1 MADAAGR
8 LPDNIVYFGRALRRA
23 GVPVGTAQILEALRA
38 VQLVGFTK
46 RQDFHTTLRAMIVT
60 RPEHLLIFD
69 QVFAMFWRDPDFL
82 ENMIT
87 NLLPVITAPSVEK
100 PMKPAQN
107 RAAEAMAAGGGKPR
121 DLPPQELLELD
132 AQFSHSDVEKLMQK
146 DFEAMNATEIR
157 QAEQAIRS
165 LRLDLPQLAG
175 RRFETAARALRID
188 RRKALQQARRS
199 GGELLTLPKQRAK
212 PRRLNLVVLCDIS
225 GSMTR
230 YSRMMMHFVHSCAQ
244 ARGSDWAAV
253 HGFTFGTQLHNISPQ
268 LTIKDPDA
276 ALAAIGQHVQDW
288 EGGTRISESLGT
300 FNRDWARRVLSAP
313 AVVLL
318 ISDGLERSGL
328 AALEGEIARLALQAR
343 ELIWLNPLLR
353 WDQFSPQAAGIK
365 AMLPHVS
372 SLVACHNLGSLQD
385 LSDHLN
391 GRRGVDHKARLM
403 RLLA

>member
-1 MADAAGR
+1 MAELPVTTLLMDWRNGNREAGNELMAR
-8 LPDNIVYFGRALRRA
+8 MQPELRRIAAAYMRKEHPGHTLQATALVHEAYLRLLGGDKGQPVKWDSA
-23 GVPVGTAQILEALRA
+23 G
-38 VQLVGFTK
+38 
-46 RQDFHTTLRAMIVT
+46 HY
-60 RPEHLLIFD
+60 
-69 QVFAMFWRDPDFL
+69 FA
-82 ENMIT
+82 
-87 NLLPVITAPSVEK
+87 A
-100 PMKPAQN
+100 
-107 RAAEAMAAGGGKPR
+107 AAEAMAAGGGKPR

-146 DFEAMNATEIR
+146 DFEAMNAMEIR

-175 RRFETAARALRID
+175 RRYEPVARALRID
-188 RRKALQQARRS
+188 RRKTVQQARRN
-199 GGELLTLPKQRAK
+199 GGEILTLAKRRAK
-212 PRRLNLVVLCDIS
+212 PRKLNLVVLCDIS

-253 HGFTFGTQLHNISPQ
+253 HAFTFGTQLHNISPQ
-268 LTIKDPDA
+268 LGIKDPDA

-288 EGGTRISESLGT
+288 EGGTRISASLGA
-300 FNRDWARRVLSAP
+300 FNRDWARRVLSTP

-328 AALEGEIARLALQAR
+328 AALDGEMSRLALQAR

-353 WDQFSPQAAGIK
+353 WEQFSPQAAGIK

-372 SLVACHNLGSLQD
+372 SLVACHNLSSLED
-385 LSDHLN
+385 LSDHFFIKISYCLFSF
-391 GRRGVDHKARLM
+391 
-403 RLLA
+403 

>member
-1 MADAAGR
+1 
-8 LPDNIVYFGRALRRA
+8 
-23 GVPVGTAQILEALRA
+23 

-87 NLLPVITAPSVEK
+87 NLLPVITAPPVER

-107 RAAEAMAAGGGKPR
+107 RAAEAMAAGAGKPR
-121 DLPPQELLELD
+121 DAPPTELLEMD

-146 DFEAMNATEIR
+146 DFEAMNAAEIR

-165 LRLDLPQLAG
+165 LKLDLPQVAG
-175 RRFETAARALRID
+175 RRYKPAAHALRID

-199 GGELLTLPKQRAK
+199 GGEILTLAKQRAK
-212 PRRLNLVVLCDIS
+212 PRQLNLVVLCDIS

-230 YSRMMMHFVHSCAQ
+230 YSRMMLHFVHSCAQ

-253 HGFTFGTQLHNISPQ
+253 HAFTFGTQLHNISPQ
-268 LTIKDPDA
+268 LSIKDPDA

-288 EGGTRISESLGT
+288 EGGTRISASLGA
-300 FNRDWARRVLSAP
+300 FNRDWARRVLSTP

-328 AALEGEIARLALQAR
+328 AELEREISRLALQAR

-385 LSDHLN
+385 LSEHLN
-391 GRRGVDHKARLM
+391 GRRGVDHKV
-403 RLLA
+403 RLLSLLS

>member
-1 MADAAGR
+1 MADATGR

-87 NLLPVITAPSVEK
+87 NLLPVITAPPVES

-107 RAAEAMAAGGGKPR
+107 RAAEAMAAGAGKPR
-121 DLPPQELLELD
+121 DAPPAELLEMD
-132 AQFSHSDVEKLMQK
+132 AQFSHSDAEKLMQK
-146 DFEAMNATEIR
+146 DFEAMNAAEIR
-157 QAEQAIRS
+157 QAEQAIRN
-165 LRLDLPQLAG
+165 LRLDLPQVAG
-175 RRFETAARALRID
+175 RRYEPAFQALRID

-199 GGELLTLPKQRAK
+199 GGEILTLAKRQAK
-212 PRRLNLVVLCDIS
+212 PRQLNLVVLCDIS

-253 HGFTFGTQLHNISPQ
+253 HAFTFGTQLHNISPQ
-268 LTIKDPDA
+268 LSIKDPDA
-276 ALAAIGQHVQDW
+276 ALAAIGQHVKDW
-288 EGGTRISESLGT
+288 EGGTRISASLGV
-300 FNRDWARRVLSAP
+300 FNRDWARRVLSTP

-328 AALEGEIARLALQAR
+328 AELEGEMSRLALQAR

-385 LSDHLN
+385 LSEHLN
-391 GRRGVDHKARLM
+391 GRRGVDQKARLL
-403 RLLA
+403 RLLR

>member
-1 MADAAGR
+1 
-8 LPDNIVYFGRALRRA
+8 
-23 GVPVGTAQILEALRA
+23 

-87 NLLPVITAPSVEK
+87 NLLPVITAPPVES

-107 RAAEAMAAGGGKPR
+107 RAAEAMAAGAGKPR
-121 DLPPQELLELD
+121 DAPPAELLEMD

-146 DFEAMNATEIR
+146 DFEAMNAAEIR

-175 RRFETAARALRID
+175 RRYEPASQALRID
-188 RRKALQQARRS
+188 RRKAMQQARRS
-199 GGELLTLPKQRAK
+199 GGEILTLAKRRAK
-212 PRRLNLVVLCDIS
+212 PRQLNLVVLCDIS

-253 HGFTFGTQLHNISPQ
+253 HAFTFGTQLHNISPQ
-268 LTIKDPDA
+268 LSIKDPDA
-276 ALAAIGQHVQDW
+276 ALAAIGQHVKDW
-288 EGGTRISESLGT
+288 EGGTRISASLGV
-300 FNRDWARRVLSAP
+300 FNRDWARRVLSTP

-328 AALEGEIARLALQAR
+328 AELEGEMSRLALQAR

-385 LSDHLN
+385 LSEHLN
-391 GRRGVDHKARLM
+391 GRRGVDHKARLL
-403 RLLA
+403 RLLR

>member
-1 MADAAGR
+1 MADAPGR

-38 VQLVGFTK
+38 VKLVGFTK

-87 NLLPVITAPSVEK
+87 NLLPVITAPAVEK

-121 DLPPQELLELD
+121 DLPPQELLEID
-132 AQFSHSDVEKLMQK
+132 AQFSQSDVEKLLQK
-146 DFEAMNATEIR
+146 DFEAMTAMEIR

-175 RRFETAARALRID
+175 RRYEPVARALRID
-188 RRKALQQARRS
+188 RRKTVQQARRN
-199 GGELLTLPKQRAK
+199 GGEILTLAKRRAK
-212 PRRLNLVVLCDIS
+212 PRKLNLVVLCDIS

-253 HGFTFGTQLHNISPQ
+253 HAFTFGTQLHNISPQ
-268 LTIKDPDA
+268 LGIKDPDA

-288 EGGTRISESLGT
+288 EGGTRISASLGA
-300 FNRDWARRVLSAP
+300 FNRDWARRVLSTP

-328 AALEGEIARLALQAR
+328 AALDGEMSRLALQAR

-353 WDQFSPQAAGIK
+353 WEQFSPQAAGIK

-372 SLVACHNLGSLQD
+372 SLVACHNLSSLED

-391 GRRGVDHKARLM
+391 GRRMIDHKARLL
-403 RLLA
+403 RLLE